1 MGNTARD
8 LIDDQHGTTPL
19 PGDRTKNTARI
30 PGLVSVAVAAAAF
43 VVCVASFA
51 GGHVGVGIGAIIV
64 TLLTAGAALGWL
76 TMEGRRIRQVER
88 DWTRAHHPA
97 A

>member
-1 MGNTARD
+1 MGDTGRRHPSKQPSN
-8 LIDDQHGTTPL
+8 PSL
-19 PGDRTKNTARI
+19 PGDSPKTAARI
-30 PGLVSVAVAAAAF
+30 QGVVAVALPITAF

-51 GGHVGVGIGAIIV
+51 GRHIGVGIGAIIV
-64 TLLTAGAALGWL
+64 TLLTAGIALGWL

-88 DWTRAHHPA
+88 DWSRVRHTA